1 MMLDFDEALE
11 KILKHTK
18 RLPDVKISIMESLGR
33 VLATDLKTREPIPRF
48 DSSSV
53 DGFALCTGDIKDAS
67 KGSPVR
73 LPLQGTRQA
82 GTSRPVSVKPG
93 CTMKIMTGA
102 LLPKHTDA
110 VVMKEHVS
118 MVGEYVEFSLAARVG
133 ENVRRKGEEFNR
145 GKIVLSRGTI
155 ITPPVVGML
164 ATLGYTSIKAYRVP
178 RVALIVTGNELRAP
192 SGTLRAGEI
201 RDSNSFALAAAL
213 CAVGISPT
221 FVSQV
226 QDSREQISKAFA
238 RALRKAD
245 VIVSAGGV
253 SVGDFDFVKEVLN
266 DLRVKTVFWRVAMKP
281 GKPNY
286 FGTRGARLVFGLPG
300 NPVSALVSF
309 EMLVMPAL
317 RKMMGIRSSDILNR
331 LATLESD
338 IRKGA
343 GRIEFVRAIASRL
356 SDGHLTVR
364 PVEGQGSHMVGG
376 LAAANCLIIFPKE
389 SELINKGDVV
399 AIRMFSWNMV

>member
-1 MMLDFDEALE
+1 MLDFDEALE

-18 RLPDVKISIMESLGR
+18 RLPAVKVSVAESLGR
-33 VLATDLKTREPIPRF
+33 VLAKEIKTREPIPRF

-53 DGFALCTGDIKDAS
+53 DGFAVRREDINEAS
-67 KGSPVR
+67 KENPVR
-73 LPLQGTRQA
+73 LRLQGTRQA
-82 GTSRPVSVKPG
+82 GTSRPLSLKPG
-93 CTMKIMTGA
+93 RTMKIMTGA
-102 LLPKHTDA
+102 LLPKNTRA
-110 VVMKEHVS
+110 IVMKEHVAID
-118 MVGEYVEFSLAARVG
+118 GGIAEFTLPAKEG
-133 ENVRRKGEEFNR
+133 ENVRRKGEEFTR
-145 GKIVLSRGTI
+145 GEIVLSRGTI

-164 ATLGYTSIKAYRVP
+164 ATLGFASIKAYRMP
-178 RVALIVTGNELRAP
+178 RVALIVTGNELRTP

-201 RDSNSFALAAAL
+201 RDSNSYALAAAL
-213 CAVGISPT
+213 RAVGISPT
-221 FVSQV
+221 LVLHV
-226 QDSREQISKAFA
+226 PDSREQISRAFA
-238 RALRKAD
+238 RALKKED
-245 VIVSAGGV
+245 VVVSAGGV

-317 RKMMGIRSSDILNR
+317 RKMMGIHSSEILNSS
-331 LATLESD
+331 ATLESD
-338 IRKGA
+338 VRKGA
-343 GRIEFVRAIASRL
+343 GRIEFVRAIASRS

-376 LAAANCLIIFPKE
+376 LAAANCLIKFPKE
-389 SELINKGDVV
+389 SELINKGEVV
-399 AIRMFSWNMV
+399 AIRMLSWNVV

>member
-1 MMLDFDEALE
+1 MLDFDEALE

-18 RLPDVKISIMESLGR
+18 RLPAVKISIAESLGR
-33 VLATDLKTREPIPRF
+33 VLAKEIKTREPIPRF

-53 DGFALCTGDIKDAS
+53 DGFAVRREDINEAS
-67 KGSPVR
+67 KENPVR
-73 LPLQGTRQA
+73 LRLQGTRQA
-82 GTSRPVSVKPG
+82 GTSRPLSLKPG
-93 CTMKIMTGA
+93 RTMKIMTGA
-102 LLPKHTDA
+102 LLPKNTRA
-110 VVMKEHVS
+110 IVMKEHVAID
-118 MVGEYVEFSLAARVG
+118 GGIAEFTLPAKEG
-133 ENVRRKGEEFNR
+133 ENVRRKGEEFTR
-145 GKIVLSRGTI
+145 GEIVLSRGTI

-164 ATLGYTSIKAYRVP
+164 ATLGFASIKAYRVP
-178 RVALIVTGNELRAP
+178 RVALIVTGNELRTP

-201 RDSNSFALAAAL
+201 RDSNSYALAAAL
-213 CAVGISPT
+213 RAVGISPT
-221 FVSQV
+221 LVLHV
-226 QDSREQISKAFA
+226 PDSREQISRAFA
-238 RALRKAD
+238 RALKKGD
-245 VIVSAGGV
+245 VVVSAGGV

-317 RKMMGIRSSDILNR
+317 RKMMGIHSSEILNSS
-331 LATLESD
+331 ATLESD
-338 IRKGA
+338 VRKGA
-343 GRIEFVRAIASRL
+343 GRIEFVRAIASRS

-376 LAAANCLIIFPKE
+376 LAVANCLIKFPKE
-389 SELINKGDVV
+389 SELINKGEVV
-399 AIRMFSWNMV
+399 AIRMLSWNVV

>member
-1 MMLDFDEALE
+1 MLDFDEALE

-18 RLPDVKISIMESLGR
+18 RLPAVKISVAESLGR
-33 VLATDLKTREPIPRF
+33 VLAIEIKAREPIPRF

-53 DGFALCTGDIKDAS
+53 DGFAVRTEDIKDAS
-67 KGSPVR
+67 KENPVR
-73 LPLQGTRQA
+73 LPMQGIRQA
-82 GTSRPVSVKPG
+82 GTSRPMSLKPG
-93 CTMKIMTGA
+93 HTMKIMTGA
-102 LLPKHTDA
+102 LLPRNTRA
-110 VVMKEHVS
+110 VVMKEHVAID
-118 MVGEYVEFSLAARVG
+118 GGIAEFTLSAREG
-133 ENVRRKGEEFNR
+133 ENVRRKGEEFKR
-145 GKIVLSRGTI
+145 GEIVLSRATA

-164 ATLGYTSIKAYRVP
+164 ATMGFMSIKAYRAP
-178 RVALIVTGNELRAP
+178 RVALIVTGNELRTL

-201 RDSNSFALAAAL
+201 RDSNSYALAAAL
-213 CAVGISPT
+213 RAAGISPT
-221 FVSQV
+221 LVLHV
-226 QDSREQISKAFA
+226 PDSREQISKAFA
-238 RALRKAD
+238 RALKKGD
-245 VIVSAGGV
+245 VVVSAGGV

-317 RKMMGIRSSDILNR
+317 RKMMGIHSSEILNSS
-331 LATLESD
+331 ATLESD
-338 IRKGA
+338 LRKGG
-343 GRIEFVRAIASRL
+343 GRIEFVRAIASR
-356 SDGHLTVR
+356 SSSGQLTVR

-399 AIRMFSWNMV
+399 AIRMLSWNQK

>member
-1 MMLDFDEALE
+1 MLDFDEALE

-18 RLPDVKISIMESLGR
+18 RLPAVKISVAESLGR
-33 VLATDLKTREPIPRF
+33 VLAKEIKTREPIPRF

-53 DGFALCTGDIKDAS
+53 DGFAVRREDINEAS
-67 KGSPVR
+67 KENPVR
-73 LPLQGTRQA
+73 LRLQGTRQA
-82 GTSRPVSVKPG
+82 GTSRPLSLKPG
-93 CTMKIMTGA
+93 RTMKIMTGA
-102 LLPKHTDA
+102 LLPKNTRA
-110 VVMKEHVS
+110 IVMKEHVAID
-118 MVGEYVEFSLAARVG
+118 GGIAEFTLPAKEG
-133 ENVRRKGEEFNR
+133 ENVRRKGEEFTR
-145 GKIVLSRGTI
+145 GEIVLSRGTI

-164 ATLGYTSIKAYRVP
+164 ATLGYTSIKGYRVP
-178 RVALIVTGNELRAP
+178 RVALIVTGNELRTP

-201 RDSNSFALAAAL
+201 RDSNSYALAAAL
-213 CAVGISPT
+213 RAVGISPT
-221 FVSQV
+221 LVLHV
-226 QDSREQISKAFA
+226 PDSREQISRAFA
-238 RALRKAD
+238 RALKKGD
-245 VIVSAGGV
+245 VVVSAGGV

-317 RKMMGIRSSDILNR
+317 RKMMGIHSSEILNSS
-331 LATLESD
+331 ATLEND
-338 IRKGA
+338 VRKGA
-343 GRIEFVRAIASRL
+343 GRIEFVRAIASRS

-376 LAAANCLIIFPKE
+376 LAAANCLIKFPKE
-389 SELINKGDVV
+389 SELINKGEVV
-399 AIRMFSWNMV
+399 AIRMLSWNVV

>member
-1 MMLDFDEALE
+1 MLDFDEALE

-18 RLPDVKISIMESLGR
+18 RLPAVKISIAESLGR
-33 VLATDLKTREPIPRF
+33 VLAKEIKTREPIPRF

-53 DGFALCTGDIKDAS
+53 DGFAVRREDINEAS
-67 KGSPVR
+67 KENPVR
-73 LPLQGTRQA
+73 LRLQGTRQA
-82 GTSRPVSVKPG
+82 GTSRPLSLKPG
-93 CTMKIMTGA
+93 RTMKIMTGA
-102 LLPKHTDA
+102 LLPKNTRA
-110 VVMKEHVS
+110 IVMKEHVAID
-118 MVGEYVEFSLAARVG
+118 GGIAEFTLPAKEG
-133 ENVRRKGEEFNR
+133 ENVRRKGEEFTR
-145 GKIVLSRGTI
+145 GEIVLSRGTI

-164 ATLGYTSIKAYRVP
+164 ATLGYTSIKGYRVP
-178 RVALIVTGNELRAP
+178 RVALIVTGNELRTP

-201 RDSNSFALAAAL
+201 RDSNSYALAAAL
-213 CAVGISPT
+213 RAVGISPT
-221 FVSQV
+221 LVLHV
-226 QDSREQISKAFA
+226 PDSREQISRAFA
-238 RALRKAD
+238 RALKKGD
-245 VIVSAGGV
+245 VVVSAGGV

-317 RKMMGIRSSDILNR
+317 RKMMGIHSSEILNSS
-331 LATLESD
+331 ATLESD
-338 IRKGA
+338 VRKGA
-343 GRIEFVRAIASRL
+343 GRIEFVRAIASRS

-376 LAAANCLIIFPKE
+376 LAVANCLIKFPKE
-389 SELINKGDVV
+389 SELINKGEVV
-399 AIRMFSWNMV
+399 AIRMLSWNVV

>member
-1 MMLDFDEALE
+1 MLDFDEALE

-18 RLPDVKISIMESLGR
+18 RLPAVKVSVADSLGR
-33 VLATDLKTREPIPRF
+33 VIATEIKTREPIPRF

-53 DGFALCTGDIKDAS
+53 DGFAVRTEDIKDAS
-67 KGSPVR
+67 KETPAR
-73 LPLQGTRQA
+73 LSLQGIRQA
-82 GTSRPVSVKPG
+82 GSSRPVSLKPG
-93 CTMKIMTGA
+93 RTMKIMTGA
-102 LLPKHTDA
+102 LLPKNTSA
-110 VVMKEHVS
+110 VVMKEHVAIDS
-118 MVGEYVEFSLAARVG
+118 GIVEFTLPAREG
-133 ENVRRKGEEFNR
+133 ENVRRKGEEFSR
-145 GKIVLSRGTI
+145 GEIVLSRGTI
-155 ITPPVVGML
+155 ITPPVVGLL
-164 ATLGYTSIKAYRVP
+164 ATLGYTSIKGYRVP
-178 RVALIVTGNELRAP
+178 RVALIVTGNELRMP
-192 SGTLRAGEI
+192 SGKLRAGEI
-201 RDSNSFALAAAL
+201 RDSNSYALAAAL
-213 CAVGISPT
+213 RAVGISPT
-221 FVSQV
+221 LVLHV
-226 QDSREQISKAFA
+226 VDSREQISKAFA
-238 RALRKAD
+238 RALKKGD
-245 VIVSAGGV
+245 VVVSAGGV

-317 RKMMGIRSSDILNR
+317 RKMMGIHSSEILHS

-338 IRKGA
+338 VRKRA
-343 GRIEFVRAIASRL
+343 GRIEFVRAIMSRS

-376 LAAANCLIIFPKE
+376 LADANCLILFSKE

-399 AIRMFSWNMV
+399 AIRMLSWNQK

>member
-1 MMLDFDEALE
+1 MLDFDEALE

-18 RLPDVKISIMESLGR
+18 RLPAVKISIAESLGR
-33 VLATDLKTREPIPRF
+33 VLAKEIKTREPIPRF

-53 DGFALCTGDIKDAS
+53 DGFAVRREDINEAS
-67 KGSPVR
+67 KENPVR
-73 LPLQGTRQA
+73 LRLQGTRQA
-82 GTSRPVSVKPG
+82 GTSRPLSLKPG
-93 CTMKIMTGA
+93 RTMKIMTGA
-102 LLPKHTDA
+102 LLPKNTRA
-110 VVMKEHVS
+110 IVMKEHVAID
-118 MVGEYVEFSLAARVG
+118 GGIAEFTLPAKEG
-133 ENVRRKGEEFNR
+133 ENVRRKGEEFTR
-145 GKIVLSRGTI
+145 GEIVLSRGTI

-164 ATLGYTSIKAYRVP
+164 ATLGYTSIKGYRVP
-178 RVALIVTGNELRAP
+178 RVALIVTGNELRTP

-201 RDSNSFALAAAL
+201 RDSNSYALAAAL
-213 CAVGISPT
+213 RAVGISPT
-221 FVSQV
+221 LVLHV
-226 QDSREQISKAFA
+226 PDSREQISRAFA
-238 RALRKAD
+238 RALKKGD
-245 VIVSAGGV
+245 VVVSAGGV

-317 RKMMGIRSSDILNR
+317 RKMMGIHSSEILNSS
-331 LATLESD
+331 ATLEND
-338 IRKGA
+338 VRKGA
-343 GRIEFVRAIASRL
+343 GRIEFVRAIASRS

-376 LAAANCLIIFPKE
+376 LAAANCLIKFPKE
-389 SELINKGDVV
+389 SELINKGEVV
-399 AIRMFSWNMV
+399 AIRMLSWNVV